1 MARLYRGGPIR
12 LVFLCLC
19 DHSFRRRLR
28 WERNGTQGE
37 SADGRYGGLCG
48 DRIGCRRFPRLP
60 NGRADGRRERL
71 AVRCLR
77 VRLVLH
83 VRRYQVLPAMA
94 VVEAVRSETILGQPA
109 RPSVRG
115 RLKSGSFLE
124 SGIASPARTGCRYR
138 FGRTSGDIG
147 SSGDPATPRF
157 SRLVRRFQS
166 SNHIVAIETA

>member
-94 VVEAVRSETILGQPA
+94 VVEAVRSETILG
-109 RPSVRG
+109 
-115 RLKSGSFLE
+115 
-124 SGIASPARTGCRYR
+124 
-138 FGRTSGDIG
+138 
-147 SSGDPATPRF
+147 TPG
-157 SRLVRRFQS
+157 SRLGLRFVDVSKAVAFSKAESQVPQEPDVGTGSVELAATSVQAEIQRRPAFRD
-166 SNHIVAIETA
+166 